1 MMKQDNK
8 FKIKS
13 IKDVLKE
20 VITQKPLI
28 KGVQNVRIC
37 NSWGEVMGENIQKY
51 TTQVRFSHNILY
63 VSLKSAPLKME
74 LKFNIEVIKG
84 RLNKHLG
91 KEFIKKIVLN

>member
-37 NSWGEVMGENIQKY
+37 NSWAEVMGENIQKY
-51 TTQVRFSHNILY
+51 TTQVRFSHNILF

-74 LKFNIEVIKG
+74 LKFNIDAIKA

>member
-1 MMKQDNK
+1 MMKEDNK
-8 FKIKS
+8 FKTKS

-37 NSWGEVMGENIQKY
+37 NSWAEVMGENIQKY
-51 TTQVRFSHNILY
+51 TAQVRFSHNILY

-74 LKFNIEVIKG
+74 LKFNIDVIKG

>member
-1 MMKQDNK
+1 MRQENK

-20 VITQKPLI
+20 VITQKPLK

-37 NSWGEVMGENIQKY
+37 NSWAEVMGENIHKY

-74 LKFNIEVIKG
+74 LKFNIEVIKV

>member
-1 MMKQDNK
+1 MRQENK
-8 FKIKS
+8 FKTKS

-37 NSWGEVMGENIQKY
+37 NSWAEVMGENIQKY

-63 VSLKSAPLKME
+63 VSLMSAPLKME
-74 LKFNIEVIKG
+74 LKFNIEAIKG
-84 RLNKHLG
+84 SLNKHLG

>member
-1 MMKQDNK
+1 
-8 FKIKS
+8 
-13 IKDVLKE
+13 
-20 VITQKPLI
+20 
-28 KGVQNVRIC
+28 
-37 NSWGEVMGENIQKY
+37 MGENIQKY

-74 LKFNIEVIKG
+74 LKFNIEVIKA

>member
-1 MMKQDNK
+1 MKQDNK

-74 LKFNIEVIKG
+74 LKFNIEVIKE
-84 RLNKHLG
+84 RLNNHLG

>member
-1 MMKQDNK
+1 MRMENK

-20 VITQKPLI
+20 VITQKPLE

-37 NSWGEVMGENIQKY
+37 NSWAEVMGENIQKY
-51 TTQVRFSHNILY
+51 TVQVRFSHNILY
-63 VSLKSAPLKME
+63 VSLNSAPLKME
-74 LKFNIEVIKG
+74 LKFNIEVIKR
-84 RLNKHLG
+84 RLNEHLG

>member
-51 TTQVRFSHNILY
+51 TTQVRFSNNILY

-74 LKFNIEVIKG
+74 LKFNIEVIKA

>member
-1 MMKQDNK
+1 MREENK

-37 NSWGEVMGENIQKY
+37 NSWAEVMGENIQKY
-51 TTQVRFSHNILY
+51 TEQVRFSHNILY

-74 LKFNIEVIKG
+74 LKFNIDVIKG

>member
-1 MMKQDNK
+1 MREENK

-74 LKFNIEVIKG
+74 LKFNIEVIKA

>member
-1 MMKQDNK
+1 MKQDNK

-37 NSWGEVMGENIQKY
+37 NSWAEVMGEKHSKVIQ
-51 TTQVRFSHNILY
+51 R
-63 VSLKSAPLKME
+63 
-74 LKFNIEVIKG
+74 KFVFLIISY
-84 RLNKHLG
+84 L
-91 KEFIKKIVLN
+91 